1 MSGNDL
7 ARQVRNDPASDGLCL
22 VALSGFGIESRMQ
35 AGEFD
40 RHLLKP
46 ASIETVVDLL
56 NSLSA

>member
-1 MSGNDL
+1 
-7 ARQVRNDPASDGLCL
+7 VRNDPASDGLCL

-35 AGEFD
+35 ADEFD

-46 ASIETVVDLL
+46 ASIEAVVDLL